1 MERMKDY
8 LKEKLSEEDFLCP
21 MEWDWYIIVRFVG
34 TCYGLYI
41 DCDPEENNCRLT
53 LNYVCFK
60 TAIWCFDKKMMIQ
73 KASWGYGGVEQFFR
87 YEDVVDEL
95 KRVRELAISPP
106 PKLGEEERI
115 EYYNFEHV
123 SMDKYGY

>member
-8 LKEKLSEEDFLCP
+8 VKEKLSSSDFLCP
-21 MEWDWYIIVRFVG
+21 MEWDDWYIIVRFVG

-41 DCDPEENNCRLT
+41 DCDPEENNCRV
-53 LNYVCFK
+53 LNYMCFK

-73 KASWGYGGVEQFFR
+73 KASWGYRGVEQFFR

-95 KRVRELAISPP
+95 KRVRELAISTSS
-106 PKLGEEERI
+106 PKLEERI
-115 EYYNFEHV
+115 EYYNFEHI